1 MRIKKDHILDIIREE
16 KLLMEQSAL
25 VKRNRKRRQQRRRDR
40 TDRNIERL
48 TQRQQDRDDR
58 EVHDIEFGEIDP
70 EKDIIVHSGD
80 DPTLASV
87 EDDSILFS
95 GTGDRGNIPSTYSGL
110 YYFEI
115 DDLTIPL
122 LRYRDTDA
130 WVTHLNDDGVYISTD
145 DLGGGDTYYTIWL
158 LHGGHEWEL
167 LFQEVYEQDYRD
179 RGASGKTIMKGGWRN
194 TDFYSDVPPGVME
207 IYNVLQGVSSQA
219 LRQKAGLSDA
229 EDMHESQQTDHS
241 ARWSRLAGIEGS
253 PGLPSTVFWVW

>member
-70 EKDIIVHSGD
+70 EKDITVHSGD

-87 EDDSILFS
+87 EDSNVIYTGMGDSSYL
-95 GTGDRGNIPSTYSGL
+95 PSVHKGL
-110 YYFEI
+110 HFFEI
-115 DDLTIPL
+115 DGVTVPL
-122 LRYRDTDA
+122 IENRYNDA
-130 WVTHLNDDGVYISTD
+130 WKTHLNDDGIYVSEDDIKLGEEFYIIT
-145 DLGGGDTYYTIWL
+145 
-158 LHGGHEWEL
+158 LHSGEDHWSL
-167 LFQEVYEQDYRD
+167 ALYEK
-179 RGASGKTIMKGGWRN
+179 SGIKTNTGQTIMTGN
-194 TDFYSDVPPGVME
+194 TRHENYFDDVPPRVME
-207 IYNVLQGVSSQA
+207 IYNVLQGISSSV
-219 LRQKAGLSDA
+219 LRQKAGLLDE

-253 PGLPSTVFWVW
+253 PGLPNTVFWAW